1 MKKVLFMFLM
11 VAMALAVVACNGV
24 TTTQAPTTG
33 APTTAAPTTVAPTTQ
48 APTTVAPTTQA
59 PTTVAPTTEAPTTVE
74 QDTVAPVI
82 NGVDDVTIYLNET
95 FDPMAGVTATDNK
108 DGDITSSITVAGV
121 VDTTKEGTNFLV
133 YTVYDAAGN
142 KKQESRYVYVTI
154 DPSLIGDEM
163 VQNGDFSLGN
173 AVWSLGLFEG
183 GDATLSVVDGVG
195 VLNIVSASWAGPASP
210 RLESNVME
218 FENGVTYQVTFKA
231 KADAVRSIQVQ
242 VGKLLPSA
250 PWFDDYMPAQPH
262 VYDLS
267 TDWQTFTFK
276 FTHNKA
282 TGEGQ
287 LLFGNGTVTGG
298 VGTDNL
304 ATVVYYDDIAIVEST
319 ADPDTQAPVITG
331 ATDLTLETGAV
342 YDPLAGVSAYD
353 VVDGDITLDS
363 THYVSNVDT
372 SVPGEYE
379 VTYTVS
385 DAAGNTATIT
395 ISVTVVDLVFTNTN
409 DITDGTF
416 TTTTTIIPE
425 VQDTEENG
433 YADIT
438 DPEIWYQ
445 YTATWD
451 GAAATFTVV
460 DGKAVI
466 EVTAPGN
473 NDWGLMLKQKGITL
487 IPGETYKL
495 SFSASS
501 TVARDIVAKVSDNY
515 FSKFSIGTEEATYS
529 FIFTY
534 EKDSTTTERVL
545 FLFGQMANYAASTVT
560 IDNVEL
566 SILEQEELVTNGD
579 FTVTGWNV
587 WSQNWGDAP
596 VVTNTIIDGQYVVT
610 TDKLGEANWAIQLF
624 QEGLV
629 LEAGKTYRVTFDAK
643 ADTVRFIN
651 AKLIDGNNAEN
662 FSTFELTTTMETYSF
677 DFLYEGTSNAGKLD
691 FELGVIGA
699 SVAGTVTFDNIKFE
713 EVESD
718 VVVVDTNQ
726 IVNGTF
732 DQVVGWTTWAQN
744 WEPFAGVAIS
754 QVGGQL
760 LVDVT
765 ALGGA
770 FWGVQ
775 LFQDNVALVE
785 GATYTMSFVA
795 KSSVARDMSFV
806 LIANG
811 EFRKTFD
818 LTTEFAVYTY
828 TFVYTGT
835 ASLGKLDF
843 ELGNISA
850 ASVPA
855 LVTFESISFYRT
867 FNPFEEDPVVPTEE
881 SWVAYGTMTLEET
894 ETEKTITYVAG
905 DANFWDSNVQGTL
918 PAFDGTNNAIVFTI
932 TGVAGHEYLFKF
944 EGGGNAK
951 EILHVASGVQ
961 ETVTLD
967 LSSLTEA
974 QRDALN
980 LIVIFNRQ
988 TTQAGTLILHGWAYG
1003 NIEPPLE
1010 ETWVDYGTMTLVE
1023 TETEKTITYVEVTS
1037 GNWWDNNV
1045 QGNLVDFDGTNNAIV
1060 FTITGVAG
1068 HEYLFKIEGGGKS
1081 AEIRMTASGL
1091 QEDVVLE
1098 LTGLTEAERDALN
1111 LVVIFSPVNEQAG
1124 TLILHGWSYGNVLP
1138 RLLTPFG
1145 VVVSANEIVWGAI
1158 PEATS
1163 FEVTIDGVV
1172 GSPFTVAAGNYAFNL
1187 QALALEPGT
1196 YYIVIKAIG
1205 DGVNYRDSLPTEQF
1219 LYEVSA
1225 GPTQL
1230 ATPFGI
1236 VINDGILAWG
1246 AQPDATNFEVYI
1258 TGYASSPVIVAG
1270 GTYSLDLTAL
1280 GLTTGTYDI
1289 TIVAIGDGED
1299 FTDSEVSAVVQYV
1312 VA

>member
-11 VAMALAVVACNGV
+11 VVMALAVVACNGV
-24 TTTQAPTTG
+24 TTTEAPTTG

-74 QDTVAPVI
+74 QDTIAPVI

-154 DPSLIGDEM
+154 DPNLIGDEL

-173 AVWSLGLFEG
+173 AVWNLGLFEG
-183 GDATLSVVDGVG
+183 AAGTFSVVDGVG
-195 VLNIVSASWAGPASP
+195 VVDIEAASWGAAAP
-210 RLESNVME
+210 RLESNVIE

-242 VGKLLPSA
+242 IGKLLPAA

-262 VYDLS
+262 VFDLG

-276 FTHNKA
+276 FTHNKV

-287 LLFGNGTVTGG
+287 LLFGMGTVTGG
-298 VGTDNL
+298 VGTANL
-304 ATVVYYDDIAIVEST
+304 ATVVYYDDILIEEST
-319 ADPDTQAPVITG
+319 ADPDTQAPVISG
-331 ATDLTLETGAV
+331 AKDLTLETGAD
-342 YDPLAGVSAYD
+342 YNPLAGVSAYD
-353 VVDGDITLDS
+353 VVDGEITLDS

-372 SVPGEYE
+372 SIPGEYE

-385 DAAGNTATIT
+385 DVAGNTATIT
-395 ISVTVVDLVFTNTN
+395 IYVTVVDLVFTNTN

-416 TTTTTIIPE
+416 TTTTEIVPE

-438 DPEIWYQ
+438 APEIWYQ
-445 YTATWD
+445 YTAGWD

-487 IPGETYKL
+487 VPGETYKL

-501 TVARDIVAKVSDNY
+501 TVARDIVAKVSDDY
-515 FSKFSIGTEEATYS
+515 FSKFSIGVGEATYS

-560 IDNVEL
+560 IDNVQL
-566 SILEQEELVTNGD
+566 GILEQDNLVVNGD
-579 FTVTGWNV
+579 FTNNGWNV

-596 VVTNTIIDGQYVVT
+596 VVTNSIVDGQYVVT

-651 AKLIDGNNAEN
+651 AKLIDGNGAEN
-662 FSTFELTTTMETYSF
+662 FETFELTATMETYSF

-718 VVVVDTNQ
+718 VVVVDSNQ
-726 IVNGTF
+726 VVNGTF
-732 DQVVGWTTWAQN
+732 DQVVGWDVWFRDYA
-744 WEPFAGVAIS
+744 EPFAGATIS
-754 QVGGQL
+754 QVDGQL

-765 ALGGA
+765 AISLDN
-770 FWGVQ
+770 WSVQ

-795 KSSVARDMSFV
+795 KSSVARDMNFV
-806 LIANG
+806 LIAGG

-828 TFVYTGT
+828 TFIYTGT

-855 LVTFESISFYRT
+855 LVTFESISFFRN
-867 FNPFEEDPVVPTEE
+867 FNPQEEPVVPTEE

-894 ETEKTITYVAG
+894 ETEKTITYV
-905 DANFWDSNVQGTL
+905 
-918 PAFDGTNNAIVFTI
+918 
-932 TGVAGHEYLFKF
+932 
-944 EGGGNAK
+944 
-951 EILHVASGVQ
+951 
-961 ETVTLD
+961 
-967 LSSLTEA
+967 
-974 QRDALN
+974 
-980 LIVIFNRQ
+980 
-988 TTQAGTLILHGWAYG
+988 
-1003 NIEPPLE
+1003 
-1010 ETWVDYGTMTLVE
+1010 
-1023 TETEKTITYVEVTS
+1023 EVTS

-1045 QGNLVDFDGTNNAIV
+1045 QGNLVEFDGTNNAIV

-1098 LTGLTEAERDALN
+1098 LTGLTEAERNALN

-1124 TLILHGWSYGNVLP
+1124 TLILHGWAYGNVLP

-1163 FEVTIDGVV
+1163 FEVTIDGVT

-1187 QALALEPGT
+1187 QALALDPGT
-1196 YYIVIKAIG
+1196 YHIVIKAIG

-1219 LYEVSA
+1219 VYEVSA

-1236 VINDGILAWG
+1236 VINEGILQWG
-1246 AQPDATNFEVYI
+1246 AQLDASSFEVYI
-1258 TGYASSPVIVAG
+1258 TDYAGSPVAVAG
-1270 GTYSLDLTAL
+1270 GTYSLDLSTLSLDA
-1280 GLTTGTYDI
+1280 GTYTI
-1289 TIVAIGDGED
+1289 TIKAIGDGVN
-1299 FTDSEVSAVVQYV
+1299 FLDSEISGSVEYIAG
-1312 VA
+1312 

>member
-1 MKKVLFMFLM
+1 MFLM
-11 VAMALAVVACNGV
+11 VVMALAVVACNGV
-24 TTTQAPTTG
+24 TTTEAPTTG
-33 APTTAAPTTVAPTTQ
+33 VPTTVAPTTVAPTTQ

-74 QDTVAPVI
+74 QDTIAPVI

-95 FDPMAGVTATDNK
+95 FNPMAGVTATDNK

-154 DPSLIGDEM
+154 DPSLIGDEI

-173 AVWSLGLFEG
+173 AVWNVTDGEG
-183 GDATLSVVDGVG
+183 SSSTFDVVDGVG
-195 VLNIVSASWAGPASP
+195 VLKVVTPSWNPWAP
-210 RLESNVME
+210 RLESNVIE
-218 FENGVTYQVTFKA
+218 FENGVTYEITFDA
-231 KADAVRSIQVQ
+231 KADAVRSIHVQ
-242 VGKLLPSA
+242 VGELLSGA
-250 PWFDDYMPAQPH
+250 PWFDDYKPMQPQIF
-262 VYDLS
+262 DLS

-276 FTHNKA
+276 FTMNKD
-282 TGEGQ
+282 TGPGQ
-287 LLFGNGTVTGG
+287 LLFENGTVTGG
-298 VGTDNL
+298 VGTANL
-304 ATVVYYDDIAIVEST
+304 ATTIYYDNVVIVEST
-319 ADPDTQAPVITG
+319 PDADTQAPVISG

-342 YDPLAGVSAYD
+342 YDPLADVSAYD
-353 VVDGDITLDS
+353 VVDGEITLDS

-385 DAAGNTATIT
+385 DVAGNTATIT
-395 ISVTVVDLVFTNTN
+395 IYVTVVDLVFTNTN

-416 TTTTTIIPE
+416 TTTAEIVAE
-425 VQDTEENG
+425 VQDEFSG
-433 YADIT
+433 WADIT

-445 YTATWD
+445 YTAGWD

-487 IPGETYKL
+487 VPGETYKL

-501 TVARDIVAKVSDNY
+501 TVARDIVAKVSDHY
-515 FSKFSIGTEEATYS
+515 FATFALGTEEATYS

-545 FLFGQMANYAASTVT
+545 FLFGQMTNYAASTVT

-566 SILEQEELVTNGD
+566 GILEQDNLVVNGD
-579 FTVTGWNV
+579 FTNNGWNV
-587 WSQNWGDAP
+587 WSQNWDQGDGIP
-596 VVTNTIIDGQYVVT
+596 TVTSGIVSEQYVVT
-610 TDKLGEANWAIQLF
+610 TDLLGNANWAIQLF

-629 LEAGKTYRVTFDAK
+629 LENGKTYRVTFDAM
-643 ADTVRFIN
+643 ADTVREIN
-651 AKLIDGNNAEN
+651 AKVIADGEFFGTIA
-662 FSTFELTTTMETYSF
+662 LTNTMATYTYE
-677 DFLYEGTSNAGKLD
+677 FLYSGASTLNGKLD

-713 EVESD
+713 EVESG
-718 VVVVDTNQ
+718 VVVVNSDQ
-726 IVNGTF
+726 VVNGTF
-732 DQVVGWTTWAQN
+732 DQVVGWTTWAQD
-744 WEPFAGVAIS
+744 WDPVAGVAIS
-754 QVGGQL
+754 QVDGQL

-770 FWGVQ
+770 NWGVQ

-795 KSSVARDMSFV
+795 KSSVARDINFV
-806 LIANG
+806 LIAG
-811 EFRKTFD
+811 SEFRKTFD

-905 DANFWDSNVQGTL
+905 DVNWWDSNVQGLL
-918 PAFDGTNNAIVFTI
+918 PSFDGTNNAIVFTI
-932 TGVAGHEYLFKF
+932 TGTAGHEYLFKF
-944 EGGGNAK
+944 EGGGQFRQIIFTATGAQE
-951 EILHVASGVQ
+951 EI
-961 ETVTLD
+961 TLD

-980 LIVIFNRQ
+980 LIVIFNHIN
-988 TTQAGTLILHGWAYG
+988 TQAGTLVLHGWAYD
-1003 NIEPPLE
+1003 NIIP
-1010 ETWVDYGTMTLVE
+1010 
-1023 TETEKTITYVEVTS
+1023 K
-1037 GNWWDNNV
+1037 
-1045 QGNLVDFDGTNNAIV
+1045 
-1060 FTITGVAG
+1060 
-1068 HEYLFKIEGGGKS
+1068 
-1081 AEIRMTASGL
+1081 
-1091 QEDVVLE
+1091 
-1098 LTGLTEAERDALN
+1098 LT
-1111 LVVIFSPVNEQAG
+1111 
-1124 TLILHGWSYGNVLP
+1124 
-1138 RLLTPFG
+1138 TPFG
-1145 VVVSANEIVWGAI
+1145 VVVQPTQIVWGAI
-1158 PEATS
+1158 PEATG
-1163 FEVTIDGVV
+1163 FAVYIDGVV
-1172 GSPFTVAAGNYAFNL
+1172 GSPFAVAAGNYFFNL
-1187 QALALEPGT
+1187 EALALEPGT
-1196 YYIVIKAIG
+1196 YSITIKALG
-1205 DGVNYRDSLPTEQF
+1205 DGVNYSDSELTGAFE
-1219 LYEVSA
+1219 YIVSA

-1236 VINDGILAWG
+1236 VINEGILMWG
-1246 AQPDATNFEVYI
+1246 AQLDASSFEVNI
-1258 TGYASSPVIVAG
+1258 TGYASSPVVVAG
-1270 GTYSLDLTAL
+1270 GTYSLDLTTL

-1289 TIVAIGDGED
+1289 TIVAIGDGVD
-1299 FTDSEVSAVVQYV
+1299 FTDSEVSTVVQYV